1 MSGEMKREIL
11 IEDGLGGLHKVK
23 YLDENRV
30 TVQTVTRYLSDPEAS
45 GLSMPAK
52 VKLDDIHTWPFT
64 KGLQDKILSWHA
76 QFPNAE

>member
-1 MSGEMKREIL
+1 MGEMENEIY
-11 IEDGLGGLHKVK
+11 II
-23 YLDENRV
+23 DEHNTEHRVRYIDKERV
-30 TVQTVTRYLSDPEAS
+30 TVQTVTRYLSDPDAS

-76 QFPNAE
+76 EFPDAK